1 MTSQYCAACVIGCID
16 KNRPPVKHKLQS
28 AYINDAYFMRTNE
41 SVYAG
46 LPYSLRVCVYS
57 PRATGDCQMT
67 AGCFYSAAKRSS
79 WLPGI
84 YQASTHGRDEL
95 DYAARLISSCRCHGA
110 AAAKPAAGFSAP
122 RIPSRSSWAGCSSAA
137 AAAEPVA
144 GGKVEGCDGGAAAA
158 ATAVDALAIRSCT
171 NNDLVGNSQFWQPLQ
186 HSAADLG
193 RVWNSPRDLGCSLG
207 F

>member
-1 MTSQYCAACVIGCID
+1 MRFVRNNIKKT
-16 KNRPPVKHKLQS
+16 KNEL
-28 AYINDAYFMRTNE
+28 
-41 SVYAG
+41 VYAG

-57 PRATGDCQMT
+57 PRATRDCQKT

-84 YQASTHGRDEL
+84 YQACMHGRDEL
-95 DYAARLISSCRCHGA
+95 DSAARQISGCRFHGGGGGA
-110 AAAKPAAGFSAP
+110 AAAETAAGFSAP
-122 RIPSRSSWAGCSSAA
+122 RILSRSSWAGCSSAA

-144 GGKVEGCDGGAAAA
+144 GGKVEGCDAGLDAAVA

-193 RVWNSPRDLGCSLG
+193 RVWNSL
-207 F
+207 

>member
-1 MTSQYCAACVIGCID
+1 
-16 KNRPPVKHKLQS
+16 
-28 AYINDAYFMRTNE
+28 MRIS
-41 SVYAG
+41 SVHAG

-57 PRATGDCQMT
+57 PRATGDCQRT
-67 AGCFYSAAKRSS
+67 AGCFYSAVKRSS

-95 DYAARLISSCRCHGA
+95 DSAARLISGCRCHA
-110 AAAKPAAGFSAP
+110 AAAKTAAGFLAP
-122 RIPSRSSWAGCSSAA
+122 RIPARSSWAGCSSAA

-144 GGKVEGCDGGAAAA
+144 GGKVEGCDAAAAAVVA

-171 NNDLVGNSQFWQPLQ
+171 NNNLVGNSQVWQPLR

-193 RVWNSPRDLGCSLG
+193 RVWNSLRDLGCSLG